1 MFPSF
6 INKRNQREI
15 DEITEYLAENDVS
28 YDNPEATVVIR
39 DGGKIVATGSVD
51 GKILKYFFNDE
62 AYTGQ
67 GLMIKIYNEL
77 LNHLFEA
84 QIDDYYVFTKPK
96 NKNIF
101 TSLGLKTIFIT
112 GEVALFEGGFKS
124 YDSWIASIKSK
135 LDPNAKIRGSIVANC
150 NPMTLGH
157 KYLFEDSM
165 KKVDEL
171 IIFIVEEDKSVFPT
185 EDRYN
190 IVKNEMA
197 EYQNVKV
204 FLGGPYIISSAT
216 FPTYFIKEK
225 NSSLDIYTELDARI
239 FSERIAADLDISYRF
254 VGTEPID
261 EVTKRYNEIMSK
273 YINREGLSLQVLD
286 RLEMNENVV
295 SATRV
300 RSLIKENKL
309 EEAEQ
314 YVPKST
320 IDYLNSEKG
329 KNTIQK
335 IQNS

>member
-15 DEITEYLAENDVS
+15 DEITQYLAENEVN

-62 AYTGQ
+62 EYIGQ

-77 LNHLFEA
+77 LNHLFDE

-112 GEVALFEGGFKS
+112 EEVALFEGGFKS

-135 LDPNAKIRGSIVANC
+135 LVPNAKSRGAIVVNC

-190 IVKNEMA
+190 IVKNEMS
-197 EYQNVKV
+197 EYENVKV

-239 FSERIAADLDISYRF
+239 FSERIAADLNISYRF

-300 RSLIKENKL
+300 RKLIKEDKL
-309 EEAEQ
+309 EKVKQ
-314 YVPKST
+314 YIPKST